1 MRRVLLLA
9 AALLPLC
16 GLFAEVLSESAGA
29 VVFRQPDGKAVTLR
43 KKPERVVACYASF
56 VQVWYAAGEN
66 RGHYA
71 PGRDADFQPA
81 GAKHSRRVSF
91 V

>member
-56 VQVWYAAGEN
+56 V
-66 RGHYA
+66 
-71 PGRDADFQPA
+71 
-81 GAKHSRRVSF
+81 
-91 V
+91 